1 MNYIRNFKGW
11 VASIVVLV
19 VFLLIRLFSND
30 TKEVAYNECVGEKFS
45 TFYSVTYKS
54 GENID
59 TSIVKLLNECD
70 LSLSPFNKSSLLTAI
85 NNNDTTIIVDKML
98 RDVITLSQQVYT
110 ATMGAFDPTISPLV
124 NAWGFGFKTETFPTD
139 RQVAELKDLVGMNK
153 ITLTTKGKVIK
164 VPPNITLN
172 FSAIAKGYIVDKVA
186 QLLEDNVVTDYLVNI
201 GGEISSKGVNS
212 RGESWRVGV
221 DKPEESNLGGDI
233 QTILQLSDK
242 ALATSGNYR
251 KFKVEEN
258 QKVWHII
265 DPRTG
270 YPTESRVLSATVI
283 ANNCATADA
292 YATALMVLGV
302 EEGMKV
308 VDADTT
314 LEAMMICPG
323 DTSQYKLYYSK
334 GFEKYI
340 K

>member
-1 MNYIRNFKGW
+1 K
-11 VASIVVLV
+11 
-19 VFLLIRLFSND
+19 
-30 TKEVAYNECVGEKFS
+30 
-45 TFYSVTYKS
+45 
-54 GENID
+54 
-59 TSIVKLLNECD
+59 
-70 LSLSPFNKSSLLTAI
+70 
-85 NNNDTTIIVDKML
+85 
-98 RDVITLSQQVYT
+98 
-110 ATMGAFDPTISPLV
+110 
-124 NAWGFGFKTETFPTD
+124 
-139 RQVAELKDLVGMNK
+139 VAE
-153 ITLTTKGKVIK
+153 
-164 VPPNITLN
+164 
-172 FSAIAKGYIVDKVA
+172 
-186 QLLEDNVVTDYLVNI
+186 LLEDNGVTDYLVNI
-201 GGEISSKGVNS
+201 GGEISCKGVNS
-212 RGESWRVGV
+212 RSESWRVGV

-233 QTILQLSDK
+233 HTILQLSDK

-251 KFKVEEN
+251 KFKVEDN

-314 LEAMMICPG
+314 LEAMLICPG